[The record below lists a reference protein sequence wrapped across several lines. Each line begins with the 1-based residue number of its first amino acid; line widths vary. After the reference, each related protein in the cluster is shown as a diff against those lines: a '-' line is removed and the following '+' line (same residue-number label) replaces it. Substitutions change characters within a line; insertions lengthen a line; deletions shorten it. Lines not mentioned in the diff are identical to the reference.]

1 MASTSTLLTVAARQH
16 VDGQPA
22 AAEAFPP
29 AEHPDLTAQAN
40 EAAEQDAAAAEAALA
55 QRISERG
62 LSKKEQKAQDK
73 AAKKQRK
80 EEEKAAKK
88 LRKEEEKAA
97 KKAAKNGTAVPAAA
111 DGSAMAGQEPFAA
124 AAPGAP
130 AAANDPDF
138 EAMNLRAE
146 ARRKAKAAE
155 AAMFGEPDGQPT
167 PVVSASAVSDAHQPP
182 LCSQHVSH
190 ACAAW
195 PVQQARRAA

>member
-1 MASTSTLLTVAARQH
+1 MRVEGDIVTLRMCAGSKSFCAIENFASASARTCGVHLSWPSAADSAKGGGRKRSRT
-16 VDGQPA
+16 A
-22 AAEAFPP
+22 AAPV
-29 AEHPDLTAQAN
+29 
-40 EAAEQDAAAAEAALA
+40 
-55 QRISERG
+55 
-62 LSKKEQKAQDK
+62 K
-73 AAKKQRK
+73 
-80 EEEKAAKK
+80 
-88 LRKEEEKAA
+88 
-97 KKAAKNGTAVPAAA
+97 
-111 DGSAMAGQEPFAA
+111 

-130 AAANDPDF
+130 VAASDPDF